1 MPGKEEGGKAKKE
14 RFSAA
19 LPSARSHSQART
31 CRPLRAP
38 PRGDGG
44 RLLACPEGAS
54 QRAPHGGWGCF
65 FFLLSDFLHT
75 RPNGSSVS
83 ELHIRKAGVAGF
95 GIFFFYAPP
104 NPAIVRTRARTCAYA
119 WLRVFA
125 AWLQS
130 AANGLKAR
138 AKSMPA
144 PRARPPTAP
153 PRACRT
159 TADARLLQPTEA

>member
-1 MPGKEEGGKAKKE
+1 MVGG
-14 RFSAA
+14 
-19 LPSARSHSQART
+19 
-31 CRPLRAP
+31 
-38 PRGDGG
+38 GG
-44 RLLACPEGAS
+44 
-54 QRAPHGGWGCF
+54 F

>member
-1 MPGKEEGGKAKKE
+1 MAGGADIV
-14 RFSAA
+14 R
-19 LPSARSHSQART
+19 HSE
-31 CRPLRAP
+31 LHMV
-38 PRGDGG
+38 GG
-44 RLLACPEGAS
+44 
-54 QRAPHGGWGCF
+54 GGF

-125 AWLQS
+125 PWLQR